1 MCASRRLPQ
10 GSLPCEDLQ
19 RGERDDTQICAPYLV
34 RANVLRS
41 WECIKEAVGMVIIIK
56 DEDEFLGGHKE
67 ETSHRMERLGRGSR
81 CSDAS
86 EVDGEEALSTRKVP
100 LFST

>member
-1 MCASRRLPQ
+1 
-10 GSLPCEDLQ
+10 
-19 RGERDDTQICAPYLV
+19 
-34 RANVLRS
+34 
-41 WECIKEAVGMVIIIK
+41 MVIIIE

-86 EVDGEEALSTRKVP
+86 EVEQADGEEALSTRKVP